1 MQGVYSMV
9 PDRNKRISQQPQKNV
24 AISTLALM
32 ALGTVVSLNAL
43 PMMALEGLSL
53 VFYILFAT
61 VVFLLPAAMVS
72 AELGSAFAERKGGVY
87 VWVKEAFGPR
97 WGFVAIWLQWVQ
109 TLAWYPTILGFSAAS
124 LAYCLGDP
132 QLSQSGAYTGLVSI
146 GIYACATAVALS
158 GSGAANTLTKY
169 SVFMGTLVPSLLI
182 IILALIWIDQGNGVA
197 FLTHSAQVDGH
208 MVREHVHPRLFPHF
222 TGLGSVTFL
231 AGILLMFAGIE
242 VQGVQATNMK
252 NPRRDFPIAML
263 LASAIAFLVY
273 LMGSLAVATVL
284 TPKEISLT
292 AGLMEAFSLMLQKFD
307 LDFLVP
313 LIALLITF
321 GGVGN
326 VMAWVSGPSKGML
339 QTARDGEAPPFF
351 GKENK
356 AGAPVALL
364 AIQGVIVLALS
375 SIYFLVKNVSTAF
388 FILTTLTASIYLVM
402 YLLMFGAAL
411 RLRITQPDLPRTYSV
426 PGGLVGMFIIGGT
439 GLLGVAFAFSAGFF
453 PPHSLPVGNPAQY
466 VALVAG
472 GLSVFVAIPLIIQAF
487 KKPQW
492 KSTTSAE
499 NNVSLNGNKE
509 D

>member
-1 MQGVYSMV
+1 M
-9 PDRNKRISQQPQKNV
+9 PEHTPPKKV

-53 VFYILFAT
+53 IFYILFAT

-72 AELGSAFAERKGGVY
+72 AELGSAFAERRGGVY
-87 VWVKEAFGPR
+87 IWVKEAFGPR

-132 QLSQSGAYTGLVSI
+132 RLSQSGVYTGLVSI
-146 GIYACATAVALS
+146 GIYACATGVALS
-158 GSGAANTLTKY
+158 GTSAVNTLTKY
-169 SVFMGTLVPSLLI
+169 SVFMGTLVPSLFI
-182 IILALIWIDQGNGVA
+182 IILGLFWIDQGNGVA
-197 FLTHSAQVDGH
+197 FLTQGAQVADGH
-208 MVREHVHPRLFPHF
+208 MVREHVHPRFFPHF

-231 AGILLMFAGIE
+231 AGILLMFSGIE
-242 VQGVQATNMK
+242 VQGVQAANMK

-263 LASAIAFLVY
+263 LASSIAFLVY

-292 AGLMEAFSLMLQKFD
+292 AGLMEAFSLMLHKFD

-339 QTARDGEAPPFF
+339 QTARDGESPPFF
-351 GKENK
+351 GKVNK

-364 AIQGVIVLALS
+364 AFQGVIVLALS
-375 SIYFLVKNVSTAF
+375 SIYFLVKNVSIAF
-388 FILTTLTASIYLVM
+388 FILTTLTASIYLAM
-402 YLLMFGAAL
+402 YLLMFGAAI
-411 RLRITQPDLPRTYSV
+411 RLRITRPDLPRTYSV
-426 PGGLVGMFIIGGT
+426 PGGIMGMFLIGGT
-439 GLLGVAFAFSAGFF
+439 GFLGVAFAFTAGFF
-453 PPHSLPVGNPAQY
+453 PPHNLPVGNPALY

-472 GLSVFVAIPLIIQAF
+472 GLSIFIAIPLIIQAF

-492 KSTTSAE
+492 KHATRVE
-499 NNVSLNGNKE
+499 NDFSINGNNG